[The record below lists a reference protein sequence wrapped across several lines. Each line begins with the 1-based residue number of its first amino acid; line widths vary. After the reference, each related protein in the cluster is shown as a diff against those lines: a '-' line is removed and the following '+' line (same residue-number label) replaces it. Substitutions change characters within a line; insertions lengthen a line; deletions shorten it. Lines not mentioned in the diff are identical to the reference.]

1 MLAKELISDMVFPLK
16 TSDTGIQALNLM
28 DVFRI
33 SHLPIVNN
41 KEFLGLI
48 SESDIIDMNDP
59 EEAIGNHKLSLQ
71 KAYVYSNQH
80 LYDIIELVS
89 KNKLTVVPVLDD
101 SNHYLGLITV
111 TDLLHYIADI
121 FSLKQSGGLIMIE
134 VSQKDYSASEISHII
149 EDNDA
154 KLLSLYINAIKD
166 TQLLEVVIKINKVDV
181 SSVIQAFERYNYNVK
196 GYFTEL
202 DEGDDIYDERYESLM
217 RFLNT

>member
-154 KLLSLYINAIKD
+154 KLLSLYINA
-166 TQLLEVVIKINKVDV
+166 
-181 SSVIQAFERYNYNVK
+181 
-196 GYFTEL
+196 
-202 DEGDDIYDERYESLM
+202 
-217 RFLNT
+217 